1 MKSRHTTTMHFVR
14 EGSSNADTPTRSS
27 MRPVPDRDDADR
39 DMFAKLHRNP
49 EFSIDS
55 VHQAFTKALA
65 SKIG

>member
-1 MKSRHTTTMHFVR
+1 MKSRHTTTMHFAR
-14 EGSSNADTPTRSS
+14 EDSSNADTPTRSS
-27 MRPVPDRDDADR
+27 MRPVPHRDDADR

-49 EFSIDS
+49 EFSVDS